1 MELTILFFLA
11 EYQSKS
17 DLTGKLAMSSL
28 SLSDRDVSRSTGIVS
43 QVNTTLQKQL
53 ELSNVHTAQLQVSN
67 DWS

>member
-67 DWS
+67 DWG